1 MLVAAVVSVRELAL
15 VSPGL
20 EGDRR
25 VLAEEVG
32 GCGLAAGVAGVL
44 REGGAQ
50 ARRERRALSVGV
62 GRVQAAAGVRSVLGE
77 GCTTTIGGDRG
88 RARATARRQAAI
100 LEALQSI

>member
-1 MLVAAVVSVRELAL
+1 MLMAAVVSVRELAL

-44 REGGAQ
+44 REGGTQ

-62 GRVQAAAGVRSVLGE
+62 GRVQAAAGVSSVLGE
-77 GCTTTIGGDRG
+77 GCTTTVGGDRG
-88 RARATARRQAAI
+88 RARATACRQAAI
-100 LEALQSI
+100 LEALQGI